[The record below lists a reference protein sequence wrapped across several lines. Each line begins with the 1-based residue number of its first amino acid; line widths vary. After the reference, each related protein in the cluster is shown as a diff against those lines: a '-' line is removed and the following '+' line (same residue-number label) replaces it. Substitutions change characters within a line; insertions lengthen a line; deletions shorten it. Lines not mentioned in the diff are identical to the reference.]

1 VPTAL
6 VRRRSPDAQW
16 LPTPPR
22 RVGLGAAWALSDPAH
37 HLLDVAGADIED
49 AAARLRQAAAR

>member
-1 VPTAL
+1 
-6 VRRRSPDAQW
+6 
-16 LPTPPR
+16 
-22 RVGLGAAWALSDPAH
+22 VGLGAAWALSDPAH